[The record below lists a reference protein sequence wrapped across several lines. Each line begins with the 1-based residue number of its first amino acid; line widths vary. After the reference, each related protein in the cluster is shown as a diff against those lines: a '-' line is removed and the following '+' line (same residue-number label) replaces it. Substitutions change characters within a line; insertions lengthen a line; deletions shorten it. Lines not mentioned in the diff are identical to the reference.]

1 MVVKVVDITNMSE
14 SELVDLLTWA
24 SENLFNVAV
33 GAVVIDAAATGSTN
47 GLRRDIVAV

>member
-24 SENLFNVAV
+24 SENLFNV
-33 GAVVIDAAATGSTN
+33 VVEDKGEEEVTHITFFKEN
-47 GLRRDIVAV
+47 

>member
-24 SENLFNVAV
+24 SENLFNV
-33 GAVVIDAAATGSTN
+33 VVEDKGEEEVTHITFFKED
-47 GLRRDIVAV
+47 